1 MPEASEAAMGI
12 FADGRLGMKRKICV
26 VVASRANYGRVKYL
40 MKAIQAHPELELQ
53 VIVGASTLLERFGKA
68 INVIKADGF
77 NPVRSIHY
85 VIEGETLT
93 TQAKSTGLG
102 IVELS
107 SAFEDL
113 QPDMVVTVAD
123 RFETMAT
130 AIATTYLN
138 IPLVHLQGG
147 EVSGNI
153 DDRVRHAITKL
164 ADMHFVASELSA
176 QRVISM
182 GEDPRCV
189 FNYGCPAMDILV
201 NEDLSISN
209 KQMERY
215 LGVGRPIDWS
225 RPYVLMLQH
234 PVTTSY
240 GNGFVEVSHTL
251 QALREIPDVQKVV
264 MWPNVDAG
272 SDDVSKGIR
281 HFRELNMQEPIYYHK
296 NFAPEDYARVLNN
309 AVCCV
314 GNSSSFI
321 REGAFLGV
329 PSVIV
334 GDRQQGR
341 EHAENVV
348 FANYDHSHIAEQI
361 RAQMAHG
368 RYLSDKRFG
377 DGTAGTRIAA
387 ELARMELQWLGG
399 AR

>member
-1 MPEASEAAMGI
+1 M
-12 FADGRLGMKRKICV
+12 RKICV

-40 MKAIQAHPELELQ
+40 MKAIQSHPDLELQ
-53 VIVGASTLLERFGKA
+53 LIVGASTLLERFGKA
-68 INVIKADGF
+68 INVIKSDGF
-77 NPVRSIHY
+77 TPDRSIHY

-130 AIATTYLN
+130 AISATYLN

-164 ADMHFVASELSA
+164 ADLHFVASELSA
-176 QRVISM
+176 QRVVSM
-182 GEDPRCV
+182 GENSSYV
-189 FNYGCPAMDILV
+189 FNYGCPAMDILA
-201 NEDLSISN
+201 NEDMSISN
-209 KQMERY
+209 EQMSRY

-225 RPYVLMLQH
+225 KPYILMIQH

-240 GNGFVEVSHTL
+240 GHGFEEVSKTL
-251 QALREIPDVQKVV
+251 QALQSIPSIQKVV

-281 HFRELNMQEPIYYHK
+281 HFRECNMNEPIYYYK
-296 NFAPEDYARVLNN
+296 NFSPEDYARVLNN
-309 AVCCV
+309 ALCCI

-321 REGAFLGV
+321 REGAYLGV

-341 EHAENVV
+341 EHGRNVV
-348 FANYDHSHIAEQI
+348 FSGYNRNDIEAHVL
-361 RAQMAHG
+361 AQVDHG
-368 RYLSDKRFG
+368 RYQPDYMFG
-377 DGTAGTRIAA
+377 RGDAGKRIAA
-387 ELARMELQWLGG
+387 ELATTDFRYG
-399 AR
+399 A

>member
-1 MPEASEAAMGI
+1 
-12 FADGRLGMKRKICV
+12 MKRKICV

-40 MKAIQAHPELELQ
+40 MKAVQSHPDLELQ

-77 NPVRSIHY
+77 TPARSIHY
-85 VIEGETLT
+85 VIEGETLA

-102 IVELS
+102 VVELS

-113 QPDMVVTVAD
+113 EPDMVVTVAD

-130 AIATTYLN
+130 AIAATYLN

-164 ADMHFVASELSA
+164 ADLHFVASELSA
-176 QRVISM
+176 QRVVSM
-182 GEDPRCV
+182 GEDPRYV
-189 FNYGCPAMDILV
+189 FNYGCPAMDILT
-201 NEDLSISN
+201 NENLSISN
-209 KQMERY
+209 ELMSRY

-225 RPYVLMLQH
+225 KPYVLMIQH

-240 GNGFVEVSHTL
+240 GRGFDEVSQTL
-251 QALREIPDVQKVV
+251 QALKSIPDIQKVV

-281 HFRELNMQEPIYYHK
+281 HFREFNMNEPIYYYK
-296 NFAPEDYARVLNN
+296 NFSPEDYARVLNN
-309 AVCCV
+309 ALCCV

-321 REGAFLGV
+321 REAAYLGV

-341 EHAENVV
+341 EHGRNVV
-348 FANYDHSHIAEQI
+348 FADYDREYIAEQVS
-361 RAQMAHG
+361 AQISHG
-368 RYLSDKRFG
+368 RYEPDYLFG
-377 DGTAGTRIAA
+377 RGDAGERIAA
-387 ELARMELQWLGG
+387 ELASTDFRHG
-399 AR
+399 A

>member
-1 MPEASEAAMGI
+1 
-12 FADGRLGMKRKICV
+12 MKRKICV

-40 MKAIQAHPELELQ
+40 MKAVQSHPDLELQ

-77 NPVRSIHY
+77 TPARSIHY
-85 VIEGETLT
+85 VIEGETLA

-102 IVELS
+102 VVELS

-113 QPDMVVTVAD
+113 EPDMVVTVAD

-130 AIATTYLN
+130 AIAATYLN

-164 ADMHFVASELSA
+164 ADLHFVASELSA
-176 QRVISM
+176 QRVVSM
-182 GEDPRCV
+182 GEDPRYV
-189 FNYGCPAMDILV
+189 FNYGCPAMDILA

-209 KQMERY
+209 ELMSRY

-225 RPYVLMLQH
+225 KPYVLMIQH

-240 GNGFVEVSHTL
+240 GRGFDEVSQTL
-251 QALREIPDVQKVV
+251 QALKSIPDIQKVV

-281 HFRELNMQEPIYYHK
+281 HFREFNMNEPIYYYK
-296 NFAPEDYARVLNN
+296 NFSPEDYARVLNN
-309 AVCCV
+309 ALCCV

-321 REGAFLGV
+321 REAAYLGV

-341 EHAENVV
+341 EHGRNVV
-348 FANYDHSHIAEQI
+348 FADYDREHIAEQVS
-361 RAQMAHG
+361 AQISHG
-368 RYLSDKRFG
+368 RYEPDYLFG
-377 DGTAGTRIAA
+377 RGDAGERIAA
-387 ELARMELQWLGG
+387 ELATTDFRHG
-399 AR
+399 A

>member
-1 MPEASEAAMGI
+1 M
-12 FADGRLGMKRKICV
+12 RKICV

-40 MKAIQAHPELELQ
+40 MKAIQSHPELELQ

-77 NPVRSIHY
+77 IPVRSIHY
-85 VIEGETLT
+85 VIEGETLA

-130 AIATTYLN
+130 AIAATYLN

-164 ADMHFVASELSA
+164 ADLHFVASELSA
-176 QRVISM
+176 QRVVSM
-182 GEDPRCV
+182 GEDPRYV
-189 FNYGCPAMDILV
+189 FNFGCPAMDILV
-201 NEDLSISN
+201 NEDMSISN
-209 KQMERY
+209 AQMSRY

-225 RPYVLMLQH
+225 KPYLLMIQH

-240 GNGFVEVSHTL
+240 GHGFEEVSQTL
-251 QALREIPDVQKVV
+251 QALRSIPDIQKVV

-281 HFRELNMQEPIYYHK
+281 HFREFNMNEPIYYYK
-296 NFAPEDYARVLNN
+296 NFSPEDYARVLNN
-309 AVCCV
+309 ALCCV

-321 REGAFLGV
+321 REAAYLGV

-341 EHAENVV
+341 EHGRNVV
-348 FANYDHSHIAEQI
+348 FASYDRDHIAAQV
-361 RAQMAHG
+361 RAQIDQG
-368 RYLSDKRFG
+368 RYEPDYLFG
-377 DGTAGTRIAA
+377 RGDAGKRIAA
-387 ELARMELQWLGG
+387 ELASTDFRHGS
-399 AR
+399 

>member
-1 MPEASEAAMGI
+1 
-12 FADGRLGMKRKICV
+12 MKKICV

-40 MKAIQAHPELELQ
+40 MKAIQEHPDLELQ
-53 VIVGASTLLERFGKA
+53 LIVGASTLLERFGKA
-68 INVIKADGF
+68 INIIKKDGF
-77 NPVRSIHY
+77 TPLRSIHY
-85 VIEGETLT
+85 VIEGETLV

-130 AIATTYLN
+130 AIASTYLN

-164 ADMHFVASELSA
+164 ADFHFVASELSA
-176 QRVISM
+176 QRVLSM
-182 GEDPRCV
+182 GEDSRYV
-189 FNYGCPAMDILV
+189 YNYGCPSMDILSH
-201 NEDLSISN
+201 EEMSISAD
-209 KQMERY
+209 QMGAY
-215 LGVGRPIDWS
+215 LGVGRPLDWTK
-225 RPYVLMLQH
+225 PYILMVQH

-240 GNGFVEVSHTL
+240 GHGFEQVSRTL
-251 QALREIPDVQKVV
+251 QALKSIPDVQKVI

-281 HFRELNMQEPIYYHK
+281 HFREFNMQEPIYYYK
-296 NFAPEDYARVLNN
+296 NFSPEDYARVLNN

-321 REGAFLGV
+321 REAAYLGV
-329 PSVIV
+329 PAVII

-341 EHAENVV
+341 EHGDNVV
-348 FANYDHSHIAEQI
+348 FAGYDEGQITEQI
-361 RAQMAHG
+361 KAQILHG
-368 RYLSDKRFG
+368 RYALNHMFG
-377 DGTAGTRIAA
+377 RGDAGSRIAA
-387 ELARMELQWLGG
+387 ELARIELK
-399 AR
+399 AAD